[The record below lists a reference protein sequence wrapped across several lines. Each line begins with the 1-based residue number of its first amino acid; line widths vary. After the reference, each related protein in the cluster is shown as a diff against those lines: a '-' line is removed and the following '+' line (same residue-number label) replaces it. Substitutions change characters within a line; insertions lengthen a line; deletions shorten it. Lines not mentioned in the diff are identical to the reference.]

1 MTMRSG
7 HRSFNEAMKSSREV
21 SMHVKTLIKEH
32 ILNEILQR
40 RDLHLDDDTALID
53 EGYVASLQA
62 IELVMFLEQRFK
74 IEIVPE
80 EVNVQDFHSLNTIAG
95 LVERKLG

>member
-1 MTMRSG
+1 MRNG
-7 HRSFNEAMKSSREV
+7 PGPLNEAMRSSGEV
-21 SMHVKTLIKEH
+21 SMDVKTLIKEH

-40 RDLHLDDDTALID
+40 RDVHLDDDTALID

-62 IELVMFLEQRFK
+62 IELVMFLEQQFQ

-95 LVERKLG
+95 LVESKLG

>member
-1 MTMRSG
+1 M
-7 HRSFNEAMKSSREV
+7 EV
-21 SMHVKTLIKEH
+21 KALIKGH

-40 RDLHLDDDTALID
+40 KDLRLDDDTPLID
-53 EGYVASLQA
+53 EGYLASLQA

-74 IEIVPE
+74 IEIGPE

-95 LVERKLG
+95 LVKRKVDEAC

>member
-1 MTMRSG
+1 MRNG
-7 HRSFNEAMKSSREV
+7 PGSFNEATRSSGEV
-21 SMHVKTLIKEH
+21 SMDVKTLIKDH

-62 IELVMFLEQRFK
+62 IELVMFLEQQFQ

-95 LVERKLG
+95 LVESKLG

>member
-1 MTMRSG
+1 M
-7 HRSFNEAMKSSREV
+7 E
-21 SMHVKTLIKEH
+21 VKTLIKEH

-40 RDLHLDDDTALID
+40 RDLPLDDDTPLID

-62 IELVMFLEQRFK
+62 IELVMFLEQRFQ

-95 LVERKLG
+95 LVESKLG

>member
-1 MTMRSG
+1 M
-7 HRSFNEAMKSSREV
+7 E
-21 SMHVKTLIKEH
+21 VKTLIKEH

-40 RDLHLDDDTALID
+40 RDLPLEDDTPLID

-62 IELVMFLEQRFK
+62 IELVMFLEQRFQ

-95 LVERKLG
+95 LVESKLG